1 MIDSRRY
8 MLNVRP
14 LMTIYARLAELS
26 NLRSLYLQMPLSS
39 IAQPQVVVPPMP
51 NIRHFAFTEYDPLC
65 YPDDLSVFL
74 LHATDLESLTMHFS
88 LRLRNANEPA
98 PFFDLYHRNLSAKK
112 GFKLKSVAVYN
123 VFTNINPEV
132 NQLFLPDRL
141 ETIMLV
147 NSYGPG
153 YTDDKSQA
161 THFMDL
167 SWAESWDEKQLDP
180 RTVKVMRTDKVNA
193 LVVKDVA
200 NMPGLEKI
208 YFINGDPSVK
218 TPKHGLSSP
227 SPSRTVSSEGLTPIG
242 PPVEVR
248 PMMKRQSTLPREIL
262 RDNLISTIVRVQ
274 GKQLKHLIL
283 PAKLPC
289 NIYSMSRLCAAC
301 PNLTQLAFAMEE
313 VDPHTL
319 RSLAPMVK
327 QLRCCRVIGP
337 NATGPGSDD
346 QRRIWTEFEAR
357 EDHAFYLNLELSG
370 AWGNDPED
378 MTNLKYVGFGQKVW
392 EAGVLHKEVKIVVDD
407 NGVEMEQKEYSRT
420 VRRLSLRDVADIAI
434 WKMDSFDPV

>member
-1 MIDSRRY
+1 

-14 LMTIYARLAELS
+14 LLTLYVGLAELS
-26 NLRSLYLQMPLSS
+26 NLQSFHLQMPSNS
-39 IAQPQVVVPPMP
+39 VARPQVVVPPMP
-51 NIRHFAFTEYDPLC
+51 NIRRFAFTEYDPLC
-65 YPDDLSVFL
+65 YPDDLSVFF
-74 LHATDLESLTMHFS
+74 LHAVNLESLTMHFS
-88 LRLRNANEPA
+88 LRLQNASEPA
-98 PFFDLYHRNLSAKK
+98 PFFDIYHRMLTAKK
-112 GFKLKSVAVYN
+112 SLNLKYVSVYN
-123 VFTNINPEV
+123 VFSNINPEI

-167 SWAESWDEKQLDP
+167 SWVETWDEQQLDP
-180 RTVKVMRTDKVNA
+180 STVKIIRTDKINA

-208 YFINGDPSVK
+208 YFING
-218 TPKHGLSSP
+218 TPATNTTPRYGLLSP
-227 SPSRTVSSEGLTPIG
+227 SPTQTISSEGLTPVG

-248 PMMKRQSTLPREIL
+248 PAMKRQATLPREVL
-262 RDNLISTIVRVQ
+262 RDNLISTIARVQ
-274 GKQLKHLIL
+274 GPKLKHLIL
-283 PAKLPC
+283 PAKLPS

-301 PNLTQLAFAMEE
+301 PNLTQLSFAMEE
-313 VDPHTL
+313 VDPHAL
-319 RSLAPMVK
+319 RSLAPLVK
-327 QLRCCRVIGP
+327 QLRCCRILGP
-337 NATGPGSDD
+337 NATGPGSDE
-346 QRRIWTEFEAR
+346 QRRIWAEFEAR

-378 MTNLKYVGFGQKVW
+378 MASLRYVGFGQKVW
-392 EAGVLHKEVKIVVDD
+392 ETGPLHKEVNTIVDD
-407 NGVEMEQKEYSRT
+407 DGIEMEQKLYSRT
-420 VRRLSLRDVADIAI
+420 IKRLTLRDVADVAI